1 MAASRRG
8 LQWLF
13 RVYKIYTLTDD
24 FVWETEH
31 SIPKSLYFYD
41 ENRSKL
47 RMVINKTGRNAIKI
61 TVKKGYAWDGCTP
74 KISFFDLFI
83 LGTPDGIL
91 SDKTG
96 KPKAYYASL
105 VHDALYQFLPE
116 MKETHGITRRDADDF
131 FQRIL
136 VEHEFAPNRIYWLA
150 VRVFGRLFMG
160 VRKNITRNTKS
171 AVETVRRRK
180 SAASK

>member
-1 MAASRRG
+1 MATSRRG

-13 RVYKIYTLTDD
+13 RIYKIYTLRED

-31 SIPKSLYFYD
+31 SIPESLYFYD

-47 RMVINKTGRNAIKI
+47 RMVVNKTGKDAIEI
-61 TVKKGYAWDGCTP
+61 TIKKGYAWDGCTP
-74 KISFFDLFI
+74 KISIFDLFI

-116 MKETHGITRRDADDF
+116 MNESQGITRRDADDF

-136 VEHEFAPNRIYWLA
+136 VEHEFAPNKIYWLA
-150 VRVFGRLFMG
+150 VRMLGGFFMG
-160 VRKNITRNTKS
+160 VRRSITRKTKG
-171 AVETVRRRK
+171 AVETAQRATNVTHK
-180 SAASK
+180 